1 MSLSKRQISIGF
13 FSVVILFFLLGCVQT
28 LSLITIPL
36 TAFQLGTTAYQSIE
50 KADIDAAVVSGVTEK
65 ELKKI
70 KYLAIFMGKES
81 TEQPLGRI
89 GDLGAV
95 VGDNLCIELAQLGFR
110 VSDGSKLRKSTVKR
124 LVNEGYSSNKVIRIG
139 KRLGVHAIVTGNV
152 TAAQSR
158 SFGMLGVGRMNTVV
172 QSATMKVIGVK
183 RADTLM
189 IITINYKVG
198 QNPHVAAEGI
208 AMVLKAKLEDP
219 TVDIKEI
226 LKQEQKQEQI
236 G

>member
-110 VSDGSKLRKSTVKR
+110 VNDGSKLRKSTVKR
-124 LVNEGYSSNKVIRIG
+124 LINEGYSSNKMIRIG

-152 TAAQSR
+152 TAAQNR
-158 SFGMLGVGRMNTVV
+158 SLGMLGVGRMNVVV
-172 QSATMKVIGVK
+172 QSATMKIIGVK
-183 RADTLM
+183 KADTL
-189 IITINYKVG
+189 IIVTINYKVG

>member
-1 MSLSKRQISIGF
+1 MFLSKRQISIGF
-13 FSVVILFFLLGCVQT
+13 FSVVILFFLLGCVPT
-28 LSLITIPL
+28 LSLITVPL
-36 TAFQLGTTAYQSIE
+36 TALQLGTTAYQSIE
-50 KADIDAAVVSGVTEK
+50 KADVDAMVVSGVTEK
-65 ELKKI
+65 ELNKI
-70 KYLAIFMGKES
+70 KYVAIFMGQES
-81 TEQPLGRI
+81 TEEPLGRI

-110 VSDGSKLRKSTVKR
+110 VSDGSKLRKSTVKK

-183 RADTLM
+183 KADTL
-189 IITINYKVG
+189 IIVTINYKVG

>member
-1 MSLSKRQISIGF
+1 MSLFKRQISIGF

-36 TAFQLGTTAYQSIE
+36 TAAQLGTTAYQSIE
-50 KADIDAAVVSGVTEK
+50 KADIDAAVLSGVTEK

-70 KYLAIFMGKES
+70 KYVAIFMGQES
-81 TEQPLGRI
+81 TEEPLGRI

-110 VSDGSKLRKSTVKR
+110 VSDGSKLRKSTVKK
-124 LVNEGYSSNKVIRIG
+124 LVTAGYSSNKVLRVG

-152 TAAQSR
+152 TAAQNR

-172 QSATMKVIGVK
+172 QSVTMKVIGVK
-183 RADTLM
+183 KADTLM
-189 IITINYKVG
+189 IITINYKMG

-208 AMVLKAKLEDP
+208 AMVLKAKLKDP

-226 LKQEQKQEQI
+226 LNQKQI

>member
-1 MSLSKRQISIGF
+1 MFLSKRQISIGF
-13 FSVVILFFLLGCVQT
+13 FSVVILFFLLGCVPT
-28 LSLITIPL
+28 LSLITVPL
-36 TAFQLGTTAYQSIE
+36 TALQLGTTAYQSIE
-50 KADIDAAVVSGVTEK
+50 KADVDAMVVSGVTEK
-65 ELKKI
+65 ELNKI
-70 KYLAIFMGKES
+70 KYVAIFMGQES
-81 TEQPLGRI
+81 TEEPLGRI

-183 RADTLM
+183 KADTL
-189 IITINYKVG
+189 IIVTINYKVG

-226 LKQEQKQEQI
+226 LKQEQI

>member
-110 VSDGSKLRKSTVKR
+110 VNDGSKLRKSTVKR
-124 LVNEGYSSNKVIRIG
+124 LINEGYSSNKMIRIG

-152 TAAQSR
+152 TAAQNR
-158 SFGMLGVGRMNTVV
+158 SLGMLGVGRMNVVV
-172 QSATMKVIGVK
+172 QSATMKIIGVK
-183 RADTLM
+183 KANTLM
-189 IITINYKVG
+189 IVTINYKVG

>member
-110 VSDGSKLRKSTVKR
+110 VNDGSKLRKSTVKR
-124 LVNEGYSSNKVIRIG
+124 LINEGYSSNKMIRIG

-152 TAAQSR
+152 TAAQNR
-158 SFGMLGVGRMNTVV
+158 SLGMLGVGRMNVVV
-172 QSATMKVIGVK
+172 QSATMKLIGVK
-183 RADTLM
+183 KANTLM
-189 IITINYKVG
+189 IVTINYKVG

>member
-13 FSVVILFFLLGCVQT
+13 FSVVISFFLLGCVPT

-50 KADIDAAVVSGVTEK
+50 KAVIDATVVSGVTEK

-70 KYLAIFMGKES
+70 KYVAIFMGQES

-110 VSDGSKLRKSTVKR
+110 VNDGSKLRKSTVKR
-124 LVNEGYSSNKVIRIG
+124 LINEGCSSNKMIRIG

-158 SFGMLGVGRMNTVV
+158 SLGMLGVGRMNVVV
-172 QSATMKVIGVK
+172 QSATMKIIGMK
-183 RADTLM
+183 KANTLM

-226 LKQEQKQEQI
+226 LKQEQI

>member
-110 VSDGSKLRKSTVKR
+110 VNDGSKLRKSTVKR
-124 LVNEGYSSNKVIRIG
+124 LINEGYSSNKMIRIG

-152 TAAQSR
+152 TAAQNR
-158 SFGMLGVGRMNTVV
+158 SLGMLGVGRMNVVV
-172 QSATMKVIGVK
+172 QSATMKIIGVK
-183 RADTLM
+183 KANTLM
-189 IITINYKVG
+189 IVTINYKVG

-226 LKQEQKQEQI
+226 LKQEQI

>member
-1 MSLSKRQISIGF
+1 MSLLKRQISIGF
-13 FSVVILFFLLGCVQT
+13 FSVVILFFLLGCVET
-28 LSLITIPL
+28 LSLITLPL
-36 TAFQLGTTAYQSIE
+36 TVAQLGTTAYQSIE
-50 KADIDAAVVSGVTEK
+50 KADIDAVVLSGVTEK

-70 KYLAIFMGKES
+70 KYVAIFMGQES
-81 TEQPLGRI
+81 TEEPLGRI

-95 VGDNLCIELAQLGFR
+95 VGDNLCIKLAQLGFR
-110 VSDGSKLRKSTVKR
+110 VSDGSKLRKSTVKK
-124 LVNEGYSSNKVIRIG
+124 LVNEGYSSKKVVRLG

-158 SFGMLGVGRMNTVV
+158 SFGMIGVGRMNTVV

-183 RADTLM
+183 KADTLM

-208 AMVLKAKLEDP
+208 AMVLKAKLKDP

-226 LKQEQKQEQI
+226 LKQKQI

>member
-13 FSVVILFFLLGCVQT
+13 FSVVISFFLLGCVPT

-50 KADIDAAVVSGVTEK
+50 KADIDATVVSGVTEK

-70 KYLAIFMGKES
+70 KYVAIFMGQES

-158 SFGMLGVGRMNTVV
+158 AFGMLGVGRMNTVV

-183 RADTLM
+183 KADTLM

-226 LKQEQKQEQI
+226 LKQEQI

>member
-1 MSLSKRQISIGF
+1 MSLLKRQISIGF
-13 FSVVILFFLLGCVQT
+13 FSVLILFFLLGCIET

-36 TAFQLGTTAYQSIE
+36 TAAQLGATAYQSIE
-50 KADIDAAVVSGVTEK
+50 KADIDAAVISGVTEK

-70 KYLAIFMGKES
+70 KHVAIFMGQES
-81 TEQPLGRI
+81 MEPPLGRI

-110 VSDGSKLRKSTVKR
+110 VSDGSKLGKATVRK
-124 LVNEGYSSNKVIRIG
+124 LVTAGYSTNRTAKVG
-139 KRLGVHAIVTGNV
+139 KRLGAHAIVTGNV
-152 TAAQSR
+152 TAAQNR

-172 QSATMKVIGVK
+172 QSVTMKVIGVK
-183 RADTLM
+183 KADTLM

-208 AMVLKAKLEDP
+208 AMVLKAKLKDP